1 MMKELATMARVL
13 PSGAAREAASVPIT
27 EAAPGRFSMRVDTP
41 WAWLHCS
48 ERARVSRSAPPP
60 AGNGTMKRTCL
71 GPWADAVENDSA
83 TAKTAAI
90 NPVPIVLIDLPP
102 NNRCHSCSRKD
113 SLSASGGHGDDG
125 AHDRAHD
132 HGYGRDHDRDGA
144 DAPVLAAAADPR

>member
-1 MMKELATMARVL
+1 MMKELATTARVL

-27 EAAPGRFSMRVDTP
+27 EAAPGRFSMTVETP

-48 ERARVSRSAPPP
+48 ERTRVSRSAPPP

-71 GPWADAVENDSA
+71 GPWAEAVENDSA

-90 NPVPIVLIDLPP
+90 NPVPIVLMELP
-102 NNRCHSCSRKD
+102 RITADRGCSRKD

-125 AHDRAHD
+125 GRDRAHD
-132 HGYGRDHDRDGA
+132 RGHGRDHD
-144 DAPVLAAAADPR
+144 